1 MQKAAKLIA
10 SGALVGELNAEK
22 THFKHGHHLG
32 ERFYADHDPY
42 VTYHPV
48 KKIVH
53 KAVPVIKHH
62 GHGHGHHAVHHPL
75 VHHDVHHPVVH
86 DLHHDVH
93 HPLVHDLHH
102 DVHHDKHHD
111 VHHDAHHTVHH
122 PLVHHAEPLYHA
134 PLVVAPEP
142 VYKVVH
148 RPLRY
153 VARPA
158 RVYKRPSYKHVH
170 HVHHHHVP
178 VKHLDLTPKT
188 HYVADFHHHDPKCDH
203 ECIEKKADQVLKSLE
218 AEVEKDKET
227 CLAAA
232 EALRK
237 QMVDEAAALR
247 TAQVHDV
254 AHQVDDSIKALEK
267 LKAES
272 VAMLRPILD

>member
-1 MQKAAKLIA
+1 MQKTAKLIA
-10 SGALVGELNAEK
+10 TGALVGELNAAKPTYK
-22 THFKHGHHLG
+22 TAIHSG
-32 ERFYADHDPY
+32 ERFAFDADPY

-62 GHGHGHHAVHHPL
+62 EPVYHAPEPL
-75 VHHDVHHPVVH
+75 YHAPE
-86 DLHHDVH
+86 
-93 HPLVHDLHH
+93 PLYH
-102 DVHHDKHHD
+102 
-111 VHHDAHHTVHH
+111 APE
-122 PLVHHAEPLYHA
+122 PLYHAPEPLYHA
-134 PLVVAPEP
+134 PLVVAHEP
-142 VYKVVH
+142 VYKLVK

-188 HYVADFHHHDPKCDH
+188 HYVADFHAHDPKCDAV
-203 ECIEKKADQVLKSLE
+203 CIEKKADQVLKSFE

-227 CLAAA
+227 CLEAA

-272 VAMLRPILD
+272 IAMLRPILD

>member
-1 MQKAAKLIA
+1 MQKTAKLIA
-10 SGALVGELNAEK
+10 TGALVGELNAAEGSYK
-22 THFKHGHHLG
+22 SGHHLG
-32 ERFYADHDPY
+32 ERFAFDHDPY

-48 KKIVH
+48 KKVVH

-62 GHGHGHHAVHHPL
+62 QPVYHAPEPL
-75 VHHDVHHPVVH
+75 Y
-86 DLHHDVH
+86 
-93 HPLVHDLHH
+93 
-102 DVHHDKHHD
+102 
-111 VHHDAHHTVHH
+111 
-122 PLVHHAEPLYHA
+122 HAPEPLYHA
-134 PLVVAPEP
+134 PLVIAPEP

-170 HVHHHHVP
+170 HVHHHHAPAP
-178 VKHLDLTPKT
+178 VKVLDLEPKT
-188 HYVADFHHHDPKCDH
+188 HYVADFSILDGKCDAG
-203 ECIEKKADQVLKSLE
+203 CVDKKATQVLKSFE
-218 AEVEKDKET
+218 AEVEKEKET
-227 CLAAA
+227 CLQAA

-247 TAQVHDV
+247 AAQVHDV

-272 VAMLRPILD
+272 IAMLRPILDQIEDEKHATIQRIKKTRQEIEKEIKHLKGHKVKVLKYAQV

>member
-1 MQKAAKLIA
+1 MQKAAKLVA
-10 SGALVGELNAEK
+10 TGALVGELNAEHTYYK
-22 THFKHGHHLG
+22 SGHHLG
-32 ERFYADHDPY
+32 ERFAFDHDPY

-62 GHGHGHHAVHHPL
+62 GHHDVHHPL
-75 VHHDVHHPVVH
+75 VHHDVHY
-86 DLHHDVH
+86 DI
-93 HPLVHDLHH
+93 
-102 DVHHDKHHD
+102 HHDKHHD
-111 VHHDAHHTVHH
+111 VHHDVHH

-170 HVHHHHVP
+170 HVHHHHAP

-188 HYVADFHHHDPKCDH
+188 HYVADFHHHDPKCDSV
-203 ECIEKKADQVLKSLE
+203 CIEKKADQVLKSLE

>member
-10 SGALVGELNAEK
+10 TGALVGELNAEK
-22 THFKHGHHLG
+22 THYKSGLHSG
-32 ERFYADHDPY
+32 ERFAFDSDPY

-48 KKIVH
+48 KRIVH

-62 GHGHGHHAVHHPL
+62 EPVYHAPEPL
-75 VHHDVHHPVVH
+75 Y
-86 DLHHDVH
+86 
-93 HPLVHDLHH
+93 
-102 DVHHDKHHD
+102 
-111 VHHDAHHTVHH
+111 
-122 PLVHHAEPLYHA
+122 HAPEPLYHA
-134 PLVVAPEP
+134 PLVVAPQP
-142 VYKVVH
+142 VYKVIQ

-188 HYVADFHHHDPKCDH
+188 HYVADFHAHDPKCDAV
-203 ECIEKKADQVLKSLE
+203 CIEKKADQVLKSLE

-232 EALRK
+232 DALRK

-247 TAQVHDV
+247 TARVHDV

-272 VAMLRPILD
+272 IAMLRPILDQIEAEKHATV

>member
-1 MQKAAKLIA
+1 MQKTAKLIA
-10 SGALVGELNAEK
+10 TGALVGELNAGHAHYK
-22 THFKHGHHLG
+22 SGHHLG
-32 ERFYADHDPY
+32 ERFAFAEDPY

-48 KKIVH
+48 KRIAH
-53 KAVPVIKHH
+53 KVTPVIKHH
-62 GHGHGHHAVHHPL
+62 DHHDHHPLVHHDVHHPL
-75 VHHDVHHPVVH
+75 VHHDVHH
-86 DLHHDVH
+86 DHHV
-93 HPLVHDLHH
+93 PLI
-102 DVHHDKHHD
+102 
-111 VHHDAHHTVHH
+111 
-122 PLVHHAEPLYHA
+122 
-134 PLVVAPEP
+134 VAPEP

-178 VKHLDLTPKT
+178 VKHHVHTPKT
-188 HYVADFHHHDPKCDH
+188 HYVADFHHHDPKCDAV
-203 ECIEKKADQVLKSLE
+203 CIDKKADQVLKSLE

-247 TAQVHDV
+247 TAKVHDV